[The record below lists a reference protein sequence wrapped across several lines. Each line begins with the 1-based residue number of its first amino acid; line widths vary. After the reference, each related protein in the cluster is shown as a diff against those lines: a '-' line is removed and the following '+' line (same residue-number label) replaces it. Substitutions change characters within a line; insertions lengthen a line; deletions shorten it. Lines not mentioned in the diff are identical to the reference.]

1 MIIKEIK
8 KKNSFNESTK
18 QHWMSIKVFN
28 AKHVKLYLLF
38 LTDSKLYNIYYIKKK
53 EALLSVT
60 MAKYLRHKE
69 YEDVISS
76 F

>member
-1 MIIKEIK
+1 MIIKEK
-8 KKNSFNESTK
+8 KIASTK
-18 QHWMSIKVFN
+18 ALSKIECQLRYLMQNMS
-28 AKHVKLYLLF
+28 
-38 LTDSKLYNIYYIKKK
+38 SYIFYSLQTVSYTISIILKK